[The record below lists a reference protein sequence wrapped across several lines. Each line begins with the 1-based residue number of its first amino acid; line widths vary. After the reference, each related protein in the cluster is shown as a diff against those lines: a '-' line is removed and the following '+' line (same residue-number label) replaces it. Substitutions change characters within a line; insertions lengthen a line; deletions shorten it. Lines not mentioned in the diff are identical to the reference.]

1 MTNTTFE
8 ANKVSILI
16 PVFNREVLL
25 DECIQSAINQTH
37 NNFEVIV
44 VDNASTDNTWA
55 VCEQWATKDK
65 RVRIFR
71 NEENLGPVR
80 NWLRCIEEAKGE
92 YCKVLFSDDKLMPN
106 CIEVMINTL
115 KASNAEVVISSVLIG
130 ETEEKSKVFYN
141 QNNLQ
146 RFNQLEYID
155 QVIVGS
161 LPVSPGAVM
170 MRTSAAR
177 ANLHLDF
184 PSTIKRR
191 YAAHG
196 AGPDLMLILESI
208 ADGHAVALENPL
220 SFFRAHQGS
229 FSIGNMRS
237 EVVDSYRSV
246 IALYLQTKCTKTHR
260 DHYIALEWTRQCKLK
275 KTWISLSSF
284 SKQYEGKGGILETL
298 NLLRLAFKFVM
309 FKLLKLE
316 QPMLTQYH

>member
-1 MTNTTFE
+1 MTSSTYET
-8 ANKVSILI
+8 NKVSILI
-16 PVFNREVLL
+16 PVFNRELLL
-25 DECIQSAINQTH
+25 DECIRSAINQTYG
-37 NNFEVIV
+37 NFEVIV
-44 VDNASTDNTWA
+44 VDNASTDNTWT
-55 VCEQWATKDK
+55 VCEYWAAKDK

-92 YCKVLFSDDKLMPN
+92 YCKILFSDDKLMPN
-106 CIEVMINTL
+106 CIEVMVNTL
-115 KASNAEVVISSVLIG
+115 KASKAEVVISAVLIG
-130 ETEEKSKVFYN
+130 ETEETSTVFYN
-141 QNNLQ
+141 QKNFQ

-155 QVIVGS
+155 QVIVGC

-177 ANLHLDF
+177 ENLHLDF
-184 PSTIKRR
+184 PSKIKRR

-208 ADGHAVALENPL
+208 ADRHAVALENPL

-246 IALYLQTKCTKTHR
+246 IALCLQTNYGKTYR
-260 DHYIALEWTRQCKLK
+260 DYYIALEWVRQCKIK
-275 KTWISLSSF
+275 RTWISLSSF
-284 SKQYEGKGGILETL
+284 SKQYEGNGGILETFS
-298 NLLRLAFKFVM
+298 LLRLALKFVM
-309 FKLLKLE
+309 LKLLKLD
-316 QPMLTQYH
+316 QPMLTQHH